1 MFSLTEK
8 KIMWSHKKIQS
19 ILEKSETIKHYDA
32 IGIITIIMLV
42 GFIVDGISILKF
54 CTSKKGVA
62 LIIKNGGPLVRMFI
76 KRNLYNKII
85 KASVPANDAK
95 IISDTIVELMQSLS
109 IDEIVDLL
117 ELVYEESKS

>member
-1 MFSLTEK
+1 MFNLMEK
-8 KIMWSHKKIQS
+8 KIMRSHDKIKS
-19 ILEKSETIKHYDA
+19 ILQKSEKIKNYDA

-76 KRNLYNKII
+76 RRNLYNKII
-85 KASVPANDAK
+85 KANVPEEHAK

-109 IDEIVDLL
+109 IDEIVSLL
-117 ELVYEESKS
+117 DMVYNENS

>member
-1 MFSLTEK
+1 MEK
-8 KIMWSHKKIQS
+8 KIMRSHDKIKS
-19 ILEKSETIKHYDA
+19 ILQKSEKIKNYDA

-76 KRNLYNKII
+76 RRNLYNKII
-85 KASVPANDAK
+85 KANVPEEHAK
-95 IISDTIVELMQSLS
+95 IISDTIVELIQSLS
-109 IDEIVDLL
+109 IDEIVSLL
-117 ELVYEESKS
+117 DMVYNENS

>member
-1 MFSLTEK
+1 MRSHD
-8 KIMWSHKKIQS
+8 KIKS
-19 ILEKSETIKHYDA
+19 ILQKSEKIKSYDA

-62 LIIKNGGPLVRMFI
+62 LIVKNGGPLVRMFI
-76 KRNLYNKII
+76 RRNLYNKII
-85 KASVPANDAK
+85 KANVSAEHAK

-109 IDEIVDLL
+109 VDEIVSLL
-117 ELVYEESKS
+117 DMVYNENN